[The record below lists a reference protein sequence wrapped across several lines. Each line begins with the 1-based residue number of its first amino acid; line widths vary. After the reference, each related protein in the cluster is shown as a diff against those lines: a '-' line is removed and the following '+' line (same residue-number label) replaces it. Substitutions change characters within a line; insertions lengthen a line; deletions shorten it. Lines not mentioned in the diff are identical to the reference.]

1 MAASLLEL
9 INSTNY
15 AIIDIEGI
23 QLEKNR
29 DLWKGR
35 FSRHHHCLRKI
46 AILCRNGDYG
56 CEESYPCIKFW
67 EMTDKERRGFN
78 YNRRYVHHLQYYP
91 KNRRD
96 LTCMEMLHN
105 VGNFLELKDI
115 NMILHKGGNLERDI
129 ANKFGLDHLNLE
141 LIDIPVAPT
150 HNPLEE
156 VQFYRNCLDNKMDSI
171 GLISR
176 YSLL

>member
-35 FSRHHHCLRKI
+35 
-46 AILCRNGDYG
+46 
-56 CEESYPCIKFW
+56 E
-67 EMTDKERRGFN
+67 
-78 YNRRYVHHLQYYP
+78 
-91 KNRRD
+91 
-96 LTCMEMLHN
+96 
-105 VGNFLELKDI
+105 
-115 NMILHKGGNLERDI
+115 
-129 ANKFGLDHLNLE
+129 GLDHLNLE
-141 LIDIPVAPT
+141 LIDIPVAPF

-156 VQFYRNCLDNKMDSI
+156 VRFYRNCLDNKMDSI

-176 YSLL
+176 HSLL